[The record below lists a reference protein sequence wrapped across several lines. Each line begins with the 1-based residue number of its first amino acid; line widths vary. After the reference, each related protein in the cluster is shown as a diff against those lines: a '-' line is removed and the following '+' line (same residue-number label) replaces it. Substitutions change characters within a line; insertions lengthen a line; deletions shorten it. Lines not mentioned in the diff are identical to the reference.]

1 MNPHKLVTGMASH
14 CATIHPVTAD
24 SLTNTGIR
32 GDKAGL
38 KEERRERSHST
49 YGT

>member
-1 MNPHKLVTGMASH
+1 MNAHELVTGMASH
-14 CATIHPVTAD
+14 CITIHPVTTD

-38 KEERRERSHST
+38 KEKRQERSHST